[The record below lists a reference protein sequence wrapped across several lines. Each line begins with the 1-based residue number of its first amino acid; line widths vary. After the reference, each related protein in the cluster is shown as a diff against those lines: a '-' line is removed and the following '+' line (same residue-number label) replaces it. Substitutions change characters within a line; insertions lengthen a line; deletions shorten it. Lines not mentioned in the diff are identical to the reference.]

1 MTGLK
6 IGLVGPCA
14 AGKSTLREALRARGF
29 HARHIAQ
36 EHSYA
41 QDMWKRVGRP
51 DVLIF
56 LDVSFAESTRRR
68 QTSWELGDYEE
79 EQARLRHAREHA
91 DLYITT
97 DGMAP
102 EEVLEAVLDF
112 LQPPP

>member
-6 IGLVGPCA
+6 VGLVGPCA
-14 AGKSTLREALRARGF
+14 AGKSTLREALRERGF

-36 EHSYA
+36 EHSYV
-41 QDMWKRVGRP
+41 QDMWKRVGKP

-68 QTSWELGDYEE
+68 QMIWEPGDYEE

-91 DLYITT
+91 DLYIAT
-97 DGMAP
+97 DGLAP
-102 EEVLEAVLDF
+102 EEVLAAVLGF
-112 LQPPP
+112 LQPLP